1 MMVDNQFIF
10 IGFDKKSIYL
20 YNIKIVVKYTYN
32 IFVFIEERM
41 DLGGQIMGICNY
53 QDQKI
58 AQIDTQINQLSKQ
71 NTPQAQNQIKTL
83 YQQRNMQQA
92 KK

>member
-41 DLGGQIMGICNY
+41 SLGGQIMGTTIHIKLT
-53 QDQKI
+53 KI
-58 AQIDTQINQLSKQ
+58 LSKLIF
-71 NTPQAQNQIKTL
+71 NLNKI
-83 YQQRNMQQA
+83 
-92 KK
+92 